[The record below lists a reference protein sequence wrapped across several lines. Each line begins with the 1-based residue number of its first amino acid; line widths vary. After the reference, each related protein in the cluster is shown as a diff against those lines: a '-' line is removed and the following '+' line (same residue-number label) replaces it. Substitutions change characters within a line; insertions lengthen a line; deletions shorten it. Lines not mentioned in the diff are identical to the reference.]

1 LLAHLEFM
9 VHLLMQN
16 LKSLT
21 HKEVKKRCALEVN
34 AVVAALCRVL
44 YINAKR
50 QVNSQFCVSKLHAYD
65 IVFLL

>member
-34 AVVAALCRVL
+34 AVAAALCRVL
-44 YINAKR
+44 SISA
-50 QVNSQFCVSKLHAYD
+50 
-65 IVFLL
+65 

>member
-1 LLAHLEFM
+1 MLAHLEFM

-34 AVVAALCRVL
+34 AVAAALGRVL
-44 YINAKR
+44 SISA
-50 QVNSQFCVSKLHAYD
+50 
-65 IVFLL
+65 